1 MTSRPP
7 LHAVETLLV
16 DLDDTLVDTRNA
28 WRDGFAAAVAPLAS
42 HIPEFGAELSLA
54 ALHERLRRYTS
65 QEQVRAGDVEWSH
78 EWTRLAFR
86 RLLAELGGTGEQAD
100 ATWSRYRATW
110 PVHLRLFEDA
120 LPMLECLRGR
130 RRLGLVSNGLAADQR
145 PKIERFGLDRFF
157 PAVVISEEVAL
168 RKPDPAIFAYALE
181 QLGAAGR
188 PAAYVGDNP
197 AHDVAGAHAAGLASV
212 WLRRADGWHDSA
224 GALRPDAE
232 LGSLAGLPP
241 LLGVAPAGP
250 EPP

>member
-1 MTSRPP
+1 MTPRPP

-28 WRDGFAAAVAPLAS
+28 WRDGFAAAVAPLAEGL
-42 HIPEFGAELSLA
+42 PAFGSAESVA

-65 QEQVRAGDVEWSH
+65 EQHLRAGDAEWSH

-110 PVHLRLFEDA
+110 PLHLRLFGDA
-120 LPMLECLRGR
+120 VPMLERLRGR
-130 RRLGLVSNGLAADQR
+130 LGLGLVSNGLSADQR

-157 PAVVISEEVAL
+157 RAVVISEEVDL
-168 RKPDPAIFAYALE
+168 RKPDPAIFAHALR

-197 AHDVAGAHAAGLASV
+197 LHDVAGAHAAGLASI
-212 WLRRADGWHDSA
+212 WLHRPDGWHDST
-224 GALRPDAE
+224 GCLEPDRE
-232 LGSLAGLPP
+232 LGSLAEIPP
-241 LLGVAPAGP
+241 LLGIAVPAPESP
-250 EPP
+250 